1 MKVAILGCGYVGLE
15 LGRQLRAGGD
25 DVVGV
30 RRSPDGLAAVENA
43 GLEAVAADVTDADS
57 LVAVPD
63 VDAVVFAASAG
74 GRGADA
80 ARAVY
85 VEGLRT
91 VVDHFGGRASP
102 PDRLVYTSSTGVYG
116 DHGGDWVDET
126 TDIDPDD
133 GRTAALVEAERVAL
147 EAVPEYD
154 VDPTVVRFGG
164 IYGPDRFRTE
174 RYLDGPITEGYVNLV
189 HREDAAGT
197 VRFLLGEDLARG
209 EIVVGVDDEPVDRR
223 ELARWL
229 ADQFDR
235 EPPAQRTIEEALS
248 EVDGARARRLRANKR
263 CSNAKLRNLD
273 YEFTHQTFRE
283 GLASLLEG

>member
-30 RRSPDGLAAVENA
+30 RRSPDGLAAVEDA
-43 GLEAVAADVTDADS
+43 GLEAVAADVTDADA
-57 LVAVPD
+57 LGAVPD

-85 VEGLRT
+85 IEGLRT

-116 DHGGDWVDET
+116 DHGGEWVDEDT
-126 TDIDPDD
+126 PLDPVDD
-133 GRTAALVEAERVAL
+133 RTAALVDAERVAL
-147 EAVPEYD
+147 EAAPEHD

-174 RYLDGPITEGYVNLV
+174 RYLDGPVTEGYVNLV
-189 HREDAAGT
+189 HREDAAGI
-197 VRFLLGEDLARG
+197 VQFLLAADQARG
-209 EIVVGVDDEPVDRR
+209 EVVVGVDDEPVGRPD
-223 ELARWL
+223 LAAWL
-229 ADQFDR
+229 ADHLGR
-235 EPPAQRTIEEALS
+235 EPPESRSVEAALA
-248 EVDGARARRLRANKR
+248 DAPPGRGRRLRADKR
-263 CSNAKLRNLD
+263 CSNAKLRTLG
-273 YEFTHQTFRE
+273 YEFAYPTFRE
-283 GLASLLEG
+283 GLASLLGG

>member
-248 EVDGARARRLRANKR
+248 EVDGGRARRLRANKR